1 MRKSKKVLS
10 LVLCA
15 ALLVSGISI
24 AGSAETGKAAVTSK
38 KIMVAKAASDD
49 AIGAES
55 PNPTEDT
62 AANPTTPP
70 AATATVEPT
79 MVPTSVPT
87 TSPGIIPTEPASTS
101 TTSAV
106 TGTAI
111 VKVGEEITS
120 GNYVYVVQKEPS
132 ATSKGEV
139 KVKSVREDART
150 KKNLTV
156 QESITKDGY
165 EYLITGIGS
174 KAFKTCTALKTVTI
188 KKNVKFIGVRAFQGV
203 STLQQVNF
211 KSSLEVIKKQAFAGC
226 SSLRTITIPA
236 NVNTIGVKAFKN
248 CTKLKAVIVKSK
260 KITKLKSEA
269 FKNTKSGSYLVIPS
283 GKKAAYRTLLNNA
296 KCSSVKLYVY

>member
-1 MRKSKKVLS
+1 MRKSKKMLS

-15 ALLVSGISI
+15 AIVVSGMSI
-24 AGSAETGKAAVTSK
+24 TGSAEKGKASVASQ
-38 KIMVAKAASDD
+38 KIMISKTATGD
-49 AIGAES
+49 AIATEKPAEETS
-55 PNPTEDT
+55 
-62 AANPTTPP
+62 TPP
-70 AATATVEPT
+70 AITATVEPT
-79 MVPTSVPT
+79 LVPTITPTSVPT
-87 TSPGIIPTEPASTS
+87 TSPSIVPTSPASTS

-106 TGTAI
+106 TGTA

-120 GNYVYVVQKEPS
+120 GNYIYVVEKEAT
-132 ATSKGEV
+132 ATSEGEV

-150 KKNLTV
+150 KKTLTV

-165 EYLITGIGS
+165 DYLITGIGS
-174 KAFKTCTALKTVTI
+174 KAFKTCTALKKVTI
-188 KKNVKFIGVRAFQGV
+188 KKNVKFIGVQAFQGV

-211 KSSLEVIKKQAFAGC
+211 KSTLEVIKKQAFAGC

-260 KITKLKSEA
+260 KITKIKSEA
-269 FKNTKSGSYLVIPS
+269 FKNTKYGSYLVIPS
-283 GKKAAYRTLLNNA
+283 GKKRNYRTLLNNA